1 MASWQAH
8 AIDAA
13 LRLFVKRRLP
23 QDMDIPKLRARIE
36 KMAGRPPEGVRIS
49 QARVG
54 CLGEW
59 VEVPGVAADAPA
71 MLYLHGGGYVV
82 CSPRTHRP
90 ITAFFARAGFRVF
103 CPDYRMAPEHPF
115 PAPVDDALSA
125 YEGLLSRGAA
135 PSQIVV
141 AGDSAGGGLTLALL
155 IALRD
160 RKRPLPAAAALLSP
174 WTDLALTGNTI
185 RTNARRDAYLNG
197 PAAAK
202 TAALYFGSA
211 DPRNPLA
218 SPLYADLHGMPPVI
232 IHVGKREILRDDS
245 ARLAERIRAAG
256 CEVVIS
262 VWPVVPHVWQ
272 LFNRILPEGRQS
284 LAQIA
289 DFLHKRVRKSDR

>member
-13 LRLFVKRRLP
+13 LRLLVKRRLP
-23 QDMDIPKLRARIE
+23 QDLDIPKLRARIE
-36 KMAGRPPEGVRIS
+36 KMAQRPPKGVRIS

-59 VEVPGVAADAPA
+59 VEVPGVAADAPV

-115 PAPVDDALSA
+115 PAALDDALAS
-125 YEGLLSRGAA
+125 YEGLLSREVRPGM
-135 PSQIVV
+135 IVV

-155 IALRD
+155 VALRD

-174 WTDLALTGNTI
+174 WTDLAITGKTI
-185 RTNARRDAYLNG
+185 QSNARRDAYING

-211 DPRNPLA
+211 DPRDPLV
-218 SPLYADLHGMPPVI
+218 SPLYADLHGLPPMI
-232 IHVGKREILRDDS
+232 IHVGEREVLRDDS
-245 ARLAERIRAAG
+245 TRLAERLRATG
-256 CEVVIS
+256 SEVVLS
-262 VWPVVPHVWQ
+262 VWPVLPHVWQ
-272 LFNRILPEGRQS
+272 IFHRMVPEGRES
-284 LAQIA
+284 LAQMA
-289 DFLHKRVRKSDR
+289 DFLHKRVRKTDG